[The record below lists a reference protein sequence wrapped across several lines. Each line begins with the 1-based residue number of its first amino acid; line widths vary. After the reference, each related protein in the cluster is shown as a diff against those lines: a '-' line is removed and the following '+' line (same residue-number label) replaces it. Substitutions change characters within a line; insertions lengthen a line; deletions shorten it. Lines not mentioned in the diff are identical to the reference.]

1 MTAGE
6 PIAVRLRG
14 DVTVRLR
21 GDIVVRRI
29 DSGKFADW
37 VVKDPLT
44 RRFFYFS
51 DAEFC
56 ILKLL
61 DGKRTLADLAAEVSR
76 RQAPHFIDP
85 QWLARFLADAKSKGL
100 LVGGAPSRADD
111 AGDPEALARR
121 GGQRPERWWRQPL
134 AIRFPGIHPDRQLDR
149 VITWARTSGMTSW
162 MSPYG
167 VAAFVVVLWVVAGGV
182 AIASGPAIAAR
193 LTELATAPAPR
204 LVIAIMLL
212 IGVIKVLHELAHA
225 VVCKWLGG
233 ECREIGVMLLFGIP
247 CLYCDVSDAW
257 MIPRRGE
264 RMLVSAAG
272 MIAEMCVAAVAAL
285 LWVAMTPGPWRDA
298 ALFVMVIGSV
308 NTLLVNGNPLLR
320 YDGYFILSDFM
331 GVPNLGAEAIAA
343 TRRRVRRMLWGHDDD
358 ASPASEPNGLPVSQ
372 WWLIGYSIAS
382 TIYRYVMLGAVCYAI
397 YRATAGNGLAWLAI
411 IAAVVIFG
419 RGQATW
425 WRQVLR
431 IPADDGSGSPPSRVR
446 GMAIRAGLLG
456 AFAILWLTPFSRS
469 VVVPFSIRPAG
480 HEELF
485 TTVAGRIVEAA
496 EDGTAVRR
504 GDAVLVLQN
513 ETLVRESVAIETE
526 HQVLSTKLQALQL
539 RRASRPEVS
548 AQIPAITAAI
558 DAVAQRLRWHR
569 ERLQRLTISAPT
581 DGVVYAPPRRQ
592 ADPQNG
598 PGGDVESGW
607 TQWWTG
613 TPLDS
618 ANRHATI
625 LEGTPVAWVGHAR
638 RREAVLV
645 VPQSDVAA
653 VRRGQRVELLR
664 GDFGDTR
671 VTGTVSEIAS
681 MAAGS
686 GSPVGDAS
694 DRDYQAICEI
704 DPTELALPVRSTGY
718 AKIEVAPMSLHGR
731 VVRFLRQAF
740 EVP

>member
-6 PIAVRLRG
+6 PIDVRLRG
-14 DVTVRLR
+14 DV
-21 GDIVVRRI
+21 IVRRI

-51 DAEFC
+51 DAEMC

-76 RQAPHFIDP
+76 RHAPHFIDP

-100 LVGGAPSRADD
+100 LVGGTAPRPDE
-111 AGDPEALARR
+111 AGDRESPARR
-121 GGQRPERWWRQPL
+121 GGQRPDRWWGQPL
-134 AIRFPGIHPDRQLDR
+134 AIRFPGIYPDRQLDR
-149 VITWARTSGMTSW
+149 VINWARTSRITSW

-167 VAAFVVVLWVVAGGV
+167 VAVPVVVLWVVAGGV
-182 AIASGPAIAAR
+182 AIAAGPAIAAR

-204 LVIAIMLL
+204 LFVAIMLL

-233 ECREIGVMLLFGIP
+233 ECREIGVMLLFGVP

-257 MIPRRGE
+257 MMRRRGE

-285 LWVAMTPGPWRDA
+285 LWVAMAPGPWRDA

-343 TRRRVRRMLWGHDDD
+343 TRRRVRRMLWGLDDD
-358 ASPASEPNGLPVSQ
+358 ASPSSEANGLPVSE
-372 WWLIGYSIAS
+372 WWLIGYAIAS
-382 TIYRYVMLGAVCYAI
+382 TLYRYVMLGAVCYAI

-411 IAAVVIFG
+411 VAALAIFG
-419 RGQATW
+419 RGQMNW
-425 WRQVLR
+425 WGQVLR

-446 GMAIRAGLLG
+446 GLAVRAGLFIAL
-456 AFAILWLTPFSRS
+456 AILWLTPFSRS

-504 GDAVLVLQN
+504 GDAIVVLRN
-513 ETLVRESVAIETE
+513 ETLARESVAIETE
-526 HQVLSTKLQALQL
+526 QQVLSTKLQALQL
-539 RRASRPEVS
+539 RRASHPEVS
-548 AQIPAITAAI
+548 AQIPAVTAAI
-558 DAVAQRLRWHR
+558 DAVAQRSRWHR
-569 ERLQRLTISAPT
+569 ERLDRLTITAPG
-581 DGVVYAPPRRQ
+581 DGIVFAPPRRQ
-592 ADPQNG
+592 ADPPIG
-598 PGGDVESGW
+598 SGDDVESGW
-607 TQWWTG
+607 TETWTG
-613 TPLDS
+613 TPLDP
-618 ANRHATI
+618 ANRLATI
-625 LEGTPVAWVGHAR
+625 PEGTPVAWVGHTD

-653 VRRGQRVELLR
+653 VRPGQRVELLR
-664 GDFGDTR
+664 GDFGDTPI
-671 VTGTVSEIAS
+671 TGTVREIAS

-686 GSPVGDAS
+686 GSAVGETS
-694 DRDYQAICEI
+694 DRVYQAICEI

-731 VVRFLRQAF
+731 LVRSLRQAF
-740 EVP
+740 AVP